1 MDVITIAD
9 LEVHYHIGVP
19 DAERAR
25 PQRLLLTI
33 ELEHDFTDAA
43 AADDLTKTVDYGSL
57 SRRLLAFGEGRS
69 WKLIET
75 LGTEIADLILKEFK
89 PAAVTVEVKK
99 FIVPQARHVSV
110 RLRRTKPSNPTQT
123 AAERI
128 ANQIGGVPA
137 GWRR

>member
-9 LEVHYHIGVP
+9 LEVHFHVGVP

-33 ELEHDFTDAA
+33 EMERDFADAA
-43 AADDLTKTVDYGSL
+43 ATDDLTKTVDYGAV
-57 SRRLLAFGEGRS
+57 SRRLVAFGDGRS

-75 LGTEIADLILKEFK
+75 LATDIANALLTEYR
-89 PAAVTVEVKK
+89 PSAVAVEVKK
-99 FIVPQARHVSV
+99 FIVPQAQYVSV
-110 RLRRTKPSNPTQT
+110 RLRRTRPSNPTQT